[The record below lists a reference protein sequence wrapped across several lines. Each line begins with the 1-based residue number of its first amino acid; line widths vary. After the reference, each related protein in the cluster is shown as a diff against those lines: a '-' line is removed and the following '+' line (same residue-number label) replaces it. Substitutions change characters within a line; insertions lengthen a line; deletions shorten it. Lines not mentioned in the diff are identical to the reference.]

1 MFFERRVLG
10 GQRLVGRVILSE
22 LRPQSLRA
30 GNVLVQQRFQLVQ
43 LGLLLNGLVSF
54 RIAMICSFI
63 RFRWTASLN
72 TRGGMWLRPVSLA
85 LSPRS
90 KSGYFLTIC
99 SQNLSCYCVSFFLL
113 PTISLALSRPS
124 SVSGTKQRYNTLDFP
139 TENRVPTGMLRAP
152 IGNPASKGI
161 FPSELPI
168 FSSQTGTQTV
178 KTQFG
183 TPAQKMQKKVRTDEW
198 RTSFFA
204 DNLKSLRYS
213 FRLSASA
220 RGHDA

>member
-1 MFFERRVLG
+1 M
-10 GQRLVGRVILSE
+10 VGR
-22 LRPQSLRA
+22 R
-30 GNVLVQQRFQLVQ
+30 
-43 LGLLLNGLVSF
+43 LLYTSASFSGQADFVSQKSCICAATHVTKPACPTDAEK
-54 RIAMICSFI
+54 RLPTAICSYS
-63 RFRWTASLN
+63 RW
-72 TRGGMWLRPVSLA
+72 
-85 LSPRS
+85 RS
-90 KSGYFLTIC
+90 
-99 SQNLSCYCVSFFLL
+99 Q
-113 PTISLALSRPS
+113 PLSR
-124 SVSGTKQRYNTLDFP
+124 VSRKQRYNTLDFP

-183 TPAQKMQKKVRTDEW
+183 TPAQKMQKEVSADEW
-198 RTSFFA
+198 RISFFA

-213 FRLSASA
+213 FRLSAPA

>member
-1 MFFERRVLG
+1 M
-10 GQRLVGRVILSE
+10 
-22 LRPQSLRA
+22 SLRRDE
-30 GNVLVQQRFQLVQ
+30 GCIYLCFL
-43 LGLLLNGLVSF
+43 
-54 RIAMICSFI
+54 
-63 RFRWTASLN
+63 
-72 TRGGMWLRPVSLA
+72 LRPVGFCFSKILHLCHLGVTKSA
-85 LSPRS
+85 CPTAAEKCLSTAICPYSRWRS
-90 KSGYFLTIC
+90 
-99 SQNLSCYCVSFFLL
+99 Q
-113 PTISLALSRPS
+113 PLSR
-124 SVSGTKQRYNTLDFP
+124 VSRKQRYNTLDFP

-183 TPAQKMQKKVRTDEW
+183 TPAQKMQKEVRTDEW

-213 FRLSASA
+213 FRLSAPA

>member
-1 MFFERRVLG
+1 MYYRKPLVQFLVAHIERGQKVLNKREVSVLIG
-10 GQRLVGRVILSE
+10 SPPLRRTLQRLIIIGFVMIDLLFKRHVFSRV
-22 LRPQSLRA
+22 
-30 GNVLVQQRFQLVQ
+30 
-43 LGLLLNGLVSF
+43 
-54 RIAMICSFI
+54 
-63 RFRWTASLN
+63 
-72 TRGGMWLRPVSLA
+72 
-85 LSPRS
+85 
-90 KSGYFLTIC
+90 
-99 SQNLSCYCVSFFLL
+99 
-113 PTISLALSRPS
+113 SR
-124 SVSGTKQRYNTLDFP
+124 KQRYNTLDFA
-139 TENRVPTGMLRAP
+139 EQNRVSTGMLRAP

-183 TPAQKMQKKVRTDEW
+183 TPAQKMQKEVRTDEW

-213 FRLSASA
+213 FRLSAPA